1 MLLLMTKAH
10 AGTFNI
16 IIGLE
21 EKTMKRYE
29 LKLKREECV
38 DVLQHSRIHA
48 NQI

>member
-16 IIGLE
+16 KIGLE
-21 EKTMKRYE
+21 NDETIE

-38 DVLQHSRIHA
+38 DVLQYSRIYA